1 MNIHLKGGIFMDTVP
16 YMEKG
21 FVFPVYN
28 ILLLPG
34 VSTMIYYSQEPSGLK
49 EALQQ
54 ERPCLLLPIR
64 RDASKEDITKEDFY
78 RYGVSFTNGQLAA
91 NEKGTYFS
99 ARLMNR
105 VQIFELYQE
114 NGQWI

>member
-1 MNIHLKGGIFMDTVP
+1 MDTVP

-49 EALQQ
+49 EALRILKDVKDIAQVRFN
-54 ERPCLLLPIR
+54 ERDVVRHKLVQDIIKAYEKIEEGR
-64 RDASKEDITKEDFY
+64 R
-78 RYGVSFTNGQLAA
+78 
-91 NEKGTYFS
+91 
-99 ARLMNR
+99 
-105 VQIFELYQE
+105 
-114 NGQWI
+114 

>member
-1 MNIHLKGGIFMDTVP
+1 MDTVP

-64 RDASKEDITKEDFY
+64 RAIQRGYHQRGLLSLWCLIHQRT
-78 RYGVSFTNGQLAA
+78 
-91 NEKGTYFS
+91 
-99 ARLMNR
+99 ARR
-105 VQIFELYQE
+105 K
-114 NGQWI
+114 